1 MNTWTHIIIHHS
13 LTEDGQ
19 TVNWQAIRRYH
30 IVDLGWADIGYHY
43 GIEWIH
49 RGYEILV
56 GRPLSMD
63 GAHTLGMNDKAIGI
77 CVVGNYDVQ
86 YPMAAMIVKLVPL
99 VRPFLA
105 ARKYPDKP
113 ADYLAKAILTLQPRT
128 HTLVEMADA
137 MKFYLVS
144 EITCDPAAAKKHLTS
159 AMIEPFT
166 KLIQSLEKLEG
177 FDEAALEHAF
187 QEVAAAFSLKLGK
200 IAQPVRVALTGQTV
214 SPGIFEIVNVL
225 GKETVLERLRRG
237 LDYMRGH

>member
-1 MNTWTHIIIHHS
+1 
-13 LTEDGQ
+13 
-19 TVNWQAIRRYH
+19 
-30 IVDLGWADIGYHY
+30 
-43 GIEWIH
+43 
-49 RGYEILV
+49 
-56 GRPLSMD
+56 
-63 GAHTLGMNDKAIGI
+63 
-77 CVVGNYDVQ
+77 
-86 YPMAAMIVKLVPL
+86 
-99 VRPFLA
+99 
-105 ARKYPDKP
+105 
-113 ADYLAKAILTLQPRT
+113 
-128 HTLVEMADA
+128 

-144 EITCDPAAAKKHLTS
+144 EITCDPAAAKKHLTP

-166 KLIQSLEKLEG
+166 KLIHSLEKLDG